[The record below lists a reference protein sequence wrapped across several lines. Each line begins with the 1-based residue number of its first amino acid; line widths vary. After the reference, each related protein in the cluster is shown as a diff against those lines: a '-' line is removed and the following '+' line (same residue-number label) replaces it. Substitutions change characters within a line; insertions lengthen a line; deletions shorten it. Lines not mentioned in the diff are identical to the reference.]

1 MCVRYLGFVL
11 LVWFP
16 GVLHAQSAAQP
27 CRAPRLNGGY
37 LVPEKEAYF
46 HGTTLSYGCDDGLKP
61 AVEGWWATST
71 CHNGSWSHEPQ
82 CIDEK
87 ACLPP
92 DIPNAKYTASQNGWY
107 KDENKLRITCD
118 NGYEPKDRQITTKC
132 INGTWSSVLVCEKSS
147 DSCGEPPK
155 IPHAVIIH
163 QRHQEVYP
171 VDTKLQ
177 YECEDGYTVEGAD
190 TTKLIFCFSGN
201 WTEGP
206 TCSRETRPVAGQG
219 GSAEV
224 GTAGGHSTSAGSG
237 TQPVGG
243 GSSTTSGSTD
253 RDSGPTF
260 RPVDDCGAYP
270 YIPNSDVV
278 QKDRMFLKYQCKAF
292 HTLVGEATVACYSD
306 RTWSPLPVCKETFCV
321 LDPAQDPLP
330 NVKLSRVEYLKEGE
344 RKHFPCVWRDYSRL
358 VQCTNRRIT
367 TTGCCHTYDHQRG
380 VCW

>member
-16 GVLHAQSAAQP
+16 VVLHAQSAAQS

-46 HGTTLSYGCDDGLKP
+46 HGMTLSYGCDDGLKP

-71 CHNGSWSHEPQ
+71 CQNGSWSHEPQ

-92 DIPNAKYTASQNGWY
+92 HIPNAKYTASQNGWY
-107 KDENKLRITCD
+107 KDEHKVRITCD
-118 NGYEPKDRQITTKC
+118 VGYEPKDRQVTTKC
-132 INGTWSSVLVCEKSS
+132 INGTWSSVPVCEKSS

-155 IPHAVIIH
+155 VPHAVIIH

-177 YECEDGYTVEGAD
+177 YECEDGYSVEGAD

-206 TCSRETRPVAGQG
+206 TC
-219 GSAEV
+219 
-224 GTAGGHSTSAGSG
+224 
-237 TQPVGG
+237 
-243 GSSTTSGSTD
+243 
-253 RDSGPTF
+253 
-260 RPVDDCGAYP
+260 
-270 YIPNSDVV
+270 
-278 QKDRMFLKYQCKAF
+278 KA
-292 HTLVGEATVACYSD
+292 HCT
-306 RTWSPLPVCKETFCV
+306 
-321 LDPAQDPLP
+321 LDPAQY
-330 NVKLSRVEYLKEGE
+330 VRYSIQVSGATYLKEGE
-344 RKHFPCVWRDYSRL
+344 QKYFPCVWRDYSSHF
-358 VQCTNRRIT
+358 QCTNGRIT
-367 TTGCCHTYDHQRG
+367 FTRCCHTYDRQRG
-380 VCW
+380 VCR